1 MKKLL
6 TLTFTAAALPLIAAC
21 SEVQGSTAP
30 PPRPVRTADVRPQEM
45 QGRIR
50 YSVSVQPYDQVA
62 VAFKSGG
69 YLDEVL
75 QRRDADGRLRAL
87 QPGDQVTAGAVLAR
101 VREADYRERVNQ
113 AEASLRE
120 LEASLVKAR
129 LDWDRAQVLFA
140 ADSLTRPELDAARA
154 TLEASAA
161 RRESGRAQVE
171 LARLALADCAVTSPI
186 AGVVLERRIENGTLV
201 GSGTVAFVLGRVA
214 DVKAAFGVPDA
225 LVGRMTPGQPIAIT
239 TEAFPGTTFGGRVT
253 GIAPSADPQSRV
265 FNIEVTI
272 PNRDGRL
279 KPGMIGTIE
288 IPSDTPAAAA
298 AGSGTAVPL
307 AAVVRS
313 SKSPNGYGVFV
324 VETVDGRD
332 LAHAR
337 PVELGSAS
345 GNDIAVTRGLQMG
358 EHVVVMGATLLTDG
372 EAVRVIP

>member
-6 TLTFTAAALPLIAAC
+6 ILTLTLAVLPLLAAC

-30 PPRPVRTADVRPQEM
+30 PPRPVRVAEVHPQET
-45 QGRIR
+45 QGRVR
-50 YSVSVQPYDQVA
+50 YSVSVQPYEQVA

-69 YLDEVL
+69 YVDQVL

-87 QPGDQVTAGAVLAR
+87 QPGDQLAAGTVLAR
-101 VREADYRERVNQ
+101 VREADYRERLHQ
-113 AEASLRE
+113 AEGSLRE
-120 LEASLVKAR
+120 LEAALVKAG

-140 ADSLTRPELDAARA
+140 SQSLTRPELDAAKA
-154 TLEASAA
+154 NLDASAA
-161 RRESGRAQVE
+161 RIDSGRAQVE
-171 LARLALADCAVTSPI
+171 MARLALADCAVTAPI

-201 GSGTVAFVLGRVA
+201 GSGSVAFVLGRVA
-214 DVKAAFGVPDA
+214 DVKASFGVPDS
-225 LVGRMTPGQPIAIT
+225 LIGQMTPGQAITIT
-239 TEAFPGTTFGGRVT
+239 TEAFQGSNFPGRIS

-288 IPSDTPAAAA
+288 IPAEGAAANRE
-298 AGSGTAVPL
+298 SGAAVPL

-313 SKSPNGYGVFV
+313 NKSPNGYSVFV
-324 VETVDGRD
+324 VDSAEGRH
-332 LAHAR
+332 LARAR
-337 PVELGSAS
+337 SVELGPAS
-345 GNDIAVTRGLQMG
+345 GNDIAVTRGVQFG